1 MERILYLNCL
11 SGVSGDMFLGAMI
24 DLLGDDGVLDA
35 ALKGLRL
42 GNYEIAVGRERRRG
56 ITGVRVSVKFDSESH
71 HGRNLNDIVKIIEG
85 SSLSDFVKSK
95 AREAFTRLAEVEGKI
110 HGVPLES
117 IHFHEVGGIDSIVDI
132 VGAFTLLER
141 LEVDRIVSSPVN
153 VGSGFV
159 NCAHG
164 ILPVPAP
171 ATAELLKDVPV
182 FSLGEPMERT
192 TPTGALLLKMLA
204 SAFGPLPLGV
214 LKKVGYG
221 AGERESSL
229 PNVLQAIL
237 LEGEVPLQ

>member
-1 MERILYLNCL
+1 MERILYLNCF
-11 SGVSGDMFLGAMI
+11 SGISGDMFLGAMI
-24 DLLGDDGVLDA
+24 DLLGDDGALEA
-35 ALKGLRL
+35 ALKGLNL
-42 GNYEIAVGRERRRG
+42 GDCEIAVSRERRRG
-56 ITGVRVSVKFDSESH
+56 ITGVKVNVKFDSEPH
-71 HGRNLNDIVKIIEG
+71 HGRNLDDIVKIIEDSG
-85 SSLSDFVKSK
+85 LSDFVKSK

-110 HGVPLES
+110 HGVPIES
-117 IHFHEVGGIDSIVDI
+117 IHFHEVGGTDSIVDI
-132 VGAFTLLER
+132 VGAFALVER
-141 LEVDRIVSSPVN
+141 LEVNRVVSSPVN

-164 ILPVPAP
+164 SLPVPAP

-182 FSLGEPMERT
+182 FSFGEPMERT

-229 PNVLQAIL
+229 PNILQAIL
-237 LEGEVPLQ
+237 LEGEAPLQ

>member
-1 MERILYLNCL
+1 LERILYLNCF
-11 SGVSGDMFLGAMI
+11 SGISGDMFLGAMI
-24 DLLGDDGVLDA
+24 DLLGDDGALEA
-35 ALKGLRL
+35 ALKGLNL
-42 GNYEIAVGRERRRG
+42 GDCEIAVSRERRRG
-56 ITGVRVSVKFDSESH
+56 ITGVKVNVEFDSEPH
-71 HGRNLNDIVKIIEG
+71 HGRNLDDIVKIIED

-95 AREAFTRLAEVEGKI
+95 AREAFARLAEVEGKI
-110 HGVPLES
+110 HGVPIES
-117 IHFHEVGGIDSIVDI
+117 IHFHEVGGTDSIVDI
-132 VGAFTLLER
+132 VGAFALLER
-141 LEVDRIVSSPVN
+141 LEVNRVVSSPVN

-164 ILPVPAP
+164 SLPVPAP

-182 FSLGEPMERT
+182 FSFGEPMERT

-237 LEGEVPLQ
+237 LEGEAPLQ

>member
-1 MERILYLNCL
+1 LERILYLNCF
-11 SGVSGDMFLGAMI
+11 SGISGDMFLGAMI
-24 DLLGDDGVLDA
+24 DLLGDDGALEA
-35 ALKGLRL
+35 ALKGLNL
-42 GNYEIAVGRERRRG
+42 GDCEIAVSRERRRG
-56 ITGVRVSVKFDSESH
+56 ITGVKVNVKFDSEPH
-71 HGRNLNDIVKIIEG
+71 HGRNLDDIVKIIEDSG
-85 SSLSDFVKSK
+85 LSDFVKSK

-110 HGVPLES
+110 HGVPIES
-117 IHFHEVGGIDSIVDI
+117 IHFHEVGGTDSIVDI
-132 VGAFTLLER
+132 VGAFALVER
-141 LEVDRIVSSPVN
+141 LEVNRVVSSPVN

-164 ILPVPAP
+164 SLPVPAP

-182 FSLGEPMERT
+182 FSFGEPMERT

-229 PNVLQAIL
+229 PNILQAIL
-237 LEGEVPLQ
+237 LEGEAPLQ